1 MSFVFIFNDT
11 ATHEIYQYLP
21 TLSTHDALP
30 SSRQGLEGST
40 HAPEGIGVE
49 DLPAPERAA
58 LHLGEPRLHN
68 NLRPG
73 HEDRLD
79 LVLDDVAR
87 RFLTQ
92 QKLAA
97 RRNACRQPRRAIVA
111 RPEERRV
118 GKELVSPCTYRWTPR
133 L

>member
-1 MSFVFIFNDT
+1 MLFG
-11 ATHEIYQYLP
+11 QP
-21 TLSTHDALP
+21 
-30 SSRQGLEGST
+30 RQGLEGIT
-40 HAPEGIGVE
+40 HALEGIGVE

-87 RFLTQ
+87 RSLTQ
-92 QKLAA
+92 PKLAGS
-97 RRNACRQPRRAIVA
+97 RKACRQPGRDRKSTRLNYSPSCAA
-111 RPEERRV
+111 RMP
-118 GKELVSPCTYRWTPR
+118 SSA
-133 L
+133 

>member
-1 MSFVFIFNDT
+1 MLFG
-11 ATHEIYQYLP
+11 QP
-21 TLSTHDALP
+21 
-30 SSRQGLEGST
+30 RQGLEGIT
-40 HAPEGIGVE
+40 HALEGIAVE

-87 RFLTQ
+87 HFLTPQ
-92 QKLAA
+92 NMHGRDRK
-97 RRNACRQPRRAIVA
+97 
-111 RPEERRV
+111 RV
-118 GKELVSPCTYRWTPR
+118 EYGTRVSVSASWGGHSNINKNTNKHHTN
-133 L
+133 